1 MRPGLIFRWGKYNF
15 VTDPIEKIR
24 NALLP
29 VEITGDDDAVKRSGQ
44 RRAAVLMPLVKRDEW
59 QVILTQRP
67 ETMPSHPGQISF
79 PGGKIEMG
87 ETARA
92 AAYRET
98 HEEVGLE
105 QHHIDLIGRLPSFDA
120 VTAYRVTPYVGII
133 DPSAEL
139 IPDPRE
145 VADVFEIPLSFLM
158 NPDNHIARDVF
169 FDGREHRLYDMPYDE
184 PSGVH
189 RNLWGMTAMMIYRVY
204 QRSFSHEA

>member
-1 MRPGLIFRWGKYNF
+1 VPN
-15 VTDPIEKIR
+15 PIEKIQ

-29 VEITGDDDAVKRSGQ
+29 VEITGGDDAIKRDGQ
-44 RRAAVLMPLVKRDEW
+44 RRAAVLMPLVMRDEW

-67 ETMPSHPGQISF
+67 ESMPSHPGQISF
-79 PGGKIEMG
+79 PGGKIEVG
-87 ETARA
+87 ESAQQ

-98 HEEVGLE
+98 WEEIGVTRDKIEL
-105 QHHIDLIGRLPSFDA
+105 LGRLPSFDA
-120 VTAYRVTPYVGII
+120 VSSYRVTPFVGIVA
-133 DPSAEL
+133 PNAEFK
-139 IPDPRE
+139 PDPRE
-145 VADVFEIPLSFLM
+145 VADLFEIPLTFLM
-158 NPDNHIARDVF
+158 NPDNHVPRDVF